1 MLNFNASVPDSFH
14 AAEREWRMVFFSGDV
29 ITYVLCH
36 GCRHWHSTLR
46 GFRYEDCNFKQA

>member
-1 MLNFNASVPDSFH
+1 MFNFNASVPDSFR